1 MQEDYDDEVEHSAIQ
16 SIYDRARNKEDQPFF
31 QLISFTSPHTPFTV
45 SEEYWNRYS
54 PDEIDSPA
62 VSEIPFENLDYHSKA
77 LFFAHGRHRHKVTKD
92 HLRDTR
98 HAYYGMISY
107 IDDKIGRILATLDK
121 TGLSENTTV
130 LFTSDHGEMLGE
142 RGMWF
147 KQAFWE
153 WSAHVPLIAR
163 MPNTPKGRRIKETV
177 SLVDLLPSFLDI
189 ANRSDLVPQDADGTS
204 LIPFLKKTKPYHPNI
219 AISDYLAIGPCV
231 PCRMIRKDRF
241 KLIRTYGHPNLL
253 FDLVNDPN
261 EMHNLASDPIYSD
274 TMIELI
280 ELSNRDWDPHQL
292 ETSVRD
298 SQKQRKIIKSTP
310 GPADKW
316 DHIARIGDD
325 IRYVRADGV
334 DATKG
339 RLRLPQVPEVAPNW
353 PTLEKDII
361 TDLIAGKRNI
371 ADYLT

>member
-1 MQEDYDDEVEHSAIQ
+1 
-16 SIYDRARNKEDQPFF
+16 
-31 QLISFTSPHTPFTV
+31 
-45 SEEYWNRYS
+45 
-54 PDEIDSPA
+54 
-62 VSEIPFENLDYHSKA
+62 
-77 LFFAHGRHRHKVTKD
+77 
-92 HLRDTR
+92 
-98 HAYYGMISY
+98 
-107 IDDKIGRILATLDK
+107 
-121 TGLSENTTV
+121 
-130 LFTSDHGEMLGE
+130 MLGE

-261 EMHNLASDPIYSD
+261 EMHNLASDPIYSN

-361 TDLIAGKRNI
+361 ADLIAGKRNI